1 MVSLSQLI
9 DQKGKFFQ
17 CFKYSGKTIAL
28 LMDFCLPRLPHS
40 RPARSRTKVPE
51 GKY

>member
-17 CFKYSGKTIAL
+17 CFKYSGKSTAL
-28 LMDFCLPRLPHS
+28 LVDFAKTVTEVKNLSSYCQRGW
-40 RPARSRTKVPE
+40 R
-51 GKY
+51 